1 MGARAD
7 AKSNRITS
15 PAQLNPAMKVQFGL
29 GRTPNT
35 QKESNGDAG
44 SINISGGTKT
54 NSLGL
59 TKAADTISNLLSPSR
74 RAEAKAN
81 AEKRAQQII
90 ENNFYAEQSGY
101 GWDINKL
108 RTFQDGGV
116 YRAENINASM
126 LSDRDALTRV
136 DAAKKQSDIDIQKL
150 LGEEPQRY
158 STGYPA
164 WKEGT
169 LVTDRRIVRPEK
181 MRMVIDDKQRR
192 AILAGEEFYAGWA
205 TKESISSKKDM
216 RERLGITQAFKPD
229 TIHGKPNKF
238 YVVEFIA
245 MPGVGVREGVAGP
258 MYDSEIHKIMPGG
271 AKQINFVDQTF
282 KSNPDLFKIDK
293 KSIREIK

>member
-1 MGARAD
+1 MYDDIRDPSKDIAFRKNEEKHNRINGSTLGTIPYLVCGAVGGSESSCDKALVLGALVGDVLGARAD

-15 PAQLNPAMKVQFGL
+15 PAQLNPAMRVQFGL
-29 GRTPNT
+29 GRTQNA
-35 QKESNGDAG
+35 QKGNNGNAVTSDM
-44 SINISGGTKT
+44 SSTKT
-54 NSLGL
+54 NSFGL

-74 RAEAKAN
+74 RADKAN

-150 LGEEPQRY
+150 LGKEPQRY

-169 LVTDRRIVRPEK
+169 
-181 MRMVIDDKQRR
+181 
-192 AILAGEEFYAGWA
+192 ASILW
-205 TKESISSKKDM
+205 
-216 RERLGITQAFKPD
+216 
-229 TIHGKPNKF
+229 
-238 YVVEFIA
+238 
-245 MPGVGVREGVAGP
+245 
-258 MYDSEIHKIMPGG
+258 
-271 AKQINFVDQTF
+271 
-282 KSNPDLFKIDK
+282 
-293 KSIREIK
+293 